1 MEWVL
6 IISLF
11 STQDILMKEHSTYKE
26 CVTELKRF
34 KKMHKND
41 ANVRNVEC
49 EQAIIVD
56 DEIIVTK
63 RIPDL

>member
-11 STQDILMKEHSTYKE
+11 STDDILMKEHLTYKE
-26 CVTELKRF
+26 CVTDLKRF

-41 ANVRNVEC
+41 ANIRDVEC
-49 EQAIIVD
+49 EQALILD
-56 DEIIVTK
+56 DDLVVTK
-63 RIPDL
+63 TTPEI